1 MQPLPDVIDTTDQL
15 QEVLS
20 RPSDALVEFIRTLD
34 GDVMILG
41 VGGKI
46 GPTMARM
53 VHRAAQAA
61 GAKKPLIAVARRPV
75 PALAAEGIETLT
87 CDLLDPAAVRKLP
100 AVENIIYLVGRK
112 FGSTGNE
119 PLTWATNVIAPY
131 HVAQVFSGSRIVAFS
146 TGCVYPIMDVK
157 TGGATEETPAEPVGE
172 YAMSC
177 LGRERMFDHFSQ
189 TRGLRVVHLRLN
201 YAAEL
206 RYGVLVDVATNVFNG
221 RAVDLTTGFANV
233 IWQGDAC
240 DKAIRALVLADSPP
254 RILNVTGPE
263 IISIRDV
270 ARQFAR
276 LFGTDAIFAGRE
288 KGRGYLSNAATAD
301 ALLGGPTVTLDRLIQ
316 WTAHWITGC
325 GENLGKPTHFETQ
338 NGKY

>member
-1 MQPLPDVIDTTDQL
+1 MQPLPDVIDTADQL

-41 VGGKI
+41 AGGKI
-46 GPTMARM
+46 GPTIARM
-53 VHRAAQAA
+53 VHSATQAA
-61 GAKKPLIAVARRPV
+61 GAKKRLIAVARRPV

-87 CDLLDPAAVRKLP
+87 CNLLNSAAVRKLP
-100 AVENIIYLVGRK
+100 RVENIIYMVGRK

-119 PLTWATNVIAPY
+119 PLTWAINVIVPH
-131 HVAQVFSGSRIVAFS
+131 HVARTFTASRIVAFS

-157 TGGATEETPAEPVGE
+157 TGGATEETPADPVGE

-177 LGRERMFDHFSQ
+177 LGRERMFDHFSR

-206 RYGVLVDVATNVFNG
+206 RYGVLVDVATSVFNG

-240 DKAIRALVLADSPP
+240 DKAIRALALADSPP
-254 RILNVTGPE
+254 TVLNVTGPE

-270 ARQFAR
+270 ARHFAR
-276 LFGTDAIFAGRE
+276 LFGKDAIFTGRQN
-288 KGRGYLSNAATAD
+288 GRGYLSNAARAD
-301 ALLGGPTVTLDRLIQ
+301 ALFGGPTVTLDRLIK
-316 WTAHWITGC
+316 WTAHWITAG